1 MRRTFLAVLNLRN
14 KPMLTNQGASHMKL
28 SLKNVKHTEWA
39 SEETHCYQASLYV
52 DGKPVAV
59 VSNEGRGGGDRDYQ
73 HSKFKGDYRA
83 KMTEVRE
90 HFSALPPVVCELF
103 EDGYPQ
109 CLEGWCCEE
118 INTWLAAREFRG
130 KMRNNTLFQKEGST
144 DILGMPIRQ
153 TSTDGSWSNGLR
165 ILNDM
170 AFADAFKIW
179 QEYSS

>member
-1 MRRTFLAVLNLRN
+1 
-14 KPMLTNQGASHMKL
+14 MKL
-28 SLKNVKHTEWA
+28 SLKNIKHTEWA

-59 VSNEGRGGGDRDYQ
+59 VSNEGRGGGDRDFP

-83 KMTEVRE
+83 KMTEVRD
-90 HFSALPPVVCELF
+90 HF
-103 EDGYPQ
+103 

-118 INTWLAAREFRG
+118 INTWLSAREFRG
-130 KMRNNTLFQKEGST
+130 KMRNNTLLQKKGSE
-144 DILGMPIRQ
+144 DILGMPLRQ

>member
-1 MRRTFLAVLNLRN
+1 
-14 KPMLTNQGASHMKL
+14 MKL
-28 SLKNVKHTEWA
+28 SLKNIKHTEWA
-39 SEETHCYQASLYV
+39 SEETHCYRASLYV

-83 KMTEVRE
+83 KMTEVHD
-90 HFSALPPVVCELF
+90 HFGALDAVACDWS
-103 EDGYPQ
+103 EDGYSV

-118 INTWLAAREFRG
+118 IDTWLAAREFRG
-130 KMRNNTLFQKEGST
+130 KMRKNTLLQKEGST

>member
-1 MRRTFLAVLNLRN
+1 
-14 KPMLTNQGASHMKL
+14 MKL
-28 SLKNVKHTEWA
+28 SLKNIKHTEWA
-39 SEETHCYQASLYV
+39 SEETHCYRASLYV

-59 VSNEGRGGGDRDYQ
+59 VSNDGHGGGRDFP

-90 HFSALPPVVCELF
+90 YFSALDAVACDWSRPMY
-103 EDGYPQ
+103 GYLQ
-109 CLEGWCCEE
+109 DLEGWCCEE
-118 INTWLAAREFRG
+118 INTWLSAREFRG
-130 KMRNNTLFQKEGST
+130 KMRNNTLLQKKGSE
-144 DILGMPIRQ
+144 DILGMPLRQ

-179 QEYSS
+179 QEYSR